1 VIAWADVPAFL
12 ASLLSSQVTLA
23 VLTLLS
29 LFAAAFATR
38 YARDSA
44 RAAKDAVEP
53 LTQMATRLGESVTA
67 LTSLQGS
74 QRLLVRNVESLLTMT
89 ERMRK
94 EDRLVHELAKFERVI
109 SAVQHVWEGLR
120 RKQQSMPD
128 NYLREGI
135 AELRAA
141 LAPVPPGQLPE
152 CRSLA
157 EQMITDAIGNQLAAA
172 DREIRA
178 AIHEVH
184 RELEMALSGIQ

>member
-1 VIAWADVPAFL
+1 MITWADVAAFL
-12 ASLLSSQVTLA
+12 GSVLSSQITLA
-23 VLTLLS
+23 ILTLLS
-29 LFAAAFATR
+29 LVAAAFATR

-53 LTQMATRLGESVTA
+53 LTQMEARLGESVTA
-67 LTSLQGS
+67 LTALQGS
-74 QRLLVRNVESLLTMT
+74 QRQLVDDLSNLVTMT
-89 ERMRK
+89 KRMRI
-94 EDRLVHELAKFERVI
+94 EDRLVHELAQFERVT
-109 SAVQHVWEGLR
+109 SAVQHIWEGLR

-141 LAPVPPGQLPE
+141 LAPVPPEQLPE

-178 AIHEVH
+178 AVHEVH
-184 RELEMALSGIQ
+184 RELDGLR